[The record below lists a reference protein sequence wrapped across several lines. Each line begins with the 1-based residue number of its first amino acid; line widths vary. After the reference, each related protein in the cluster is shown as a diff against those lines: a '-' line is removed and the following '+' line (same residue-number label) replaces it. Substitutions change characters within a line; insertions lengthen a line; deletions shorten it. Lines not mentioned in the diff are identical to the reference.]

1 MTLATGPMAKRKT
14 GDKLG
19 DIRAATIA
27 EVVVSG
33 SSAASVNA
41 IAKRAGLAVG
51 TIYRY
56 YDNKDQLLRATY
68 MAIKG
73 EIHQSM
79 IDAADNVTDSK
90 AKVQSMWFANL
101 HFAHTEP
108 KSFLFAELIV
118 NDTIL
123 TLEDREKIAQM
134 THDIRTVIET
144 AISDGVIRDL
154 TLDAIMTVLSAP
166 VMQLGRATA
175 LSGEAPDPARS
186 AEIFSLCWRAIEA

>member
-1 MTLATGPMAKRKT
+1 MAKQKT

-27 EVVVSG
+27 EVVASG

-56 YDNKDQLLRATY
+56 YENKDQLLRAVY

-79 IDAADNVTDSK
+79 MDAAENAADSK
-90 AKVQSMWFANL
+90 AKVQAMWFANL

-108 KSFLFAELIV
+108 KAFLFAELIV

-123 TLEDREKIAQM
+123 TLEDREKIAPM
-134 THDIRTVIET
+134 AHDIRTVIEM
-144 AISDGVIRDL
+144 AISDGVVRDL
-154 TLDAIMTVLSAP
+154 TTDAIMTVLSAP
-166 VMQLGRATA
+166 AMQLGRTAA
-175 LSGEAPDPARS
+175 LSGEAPNPARA